1 MGDPI
6 LGSALHR
13 LRVNRHIF
21 GTIQCIHRL
30 VAAACAFHVLCG
42 RKQWACCYV
51 GGISFLF
58 SSHLS
63 RPHEIITLSG
73 GSEDRAQLG
82 QNIAEESRLAEL
94 GVASKL
100 NHLITSGHQGS

>member
-1 MGDPI
+1 MGYPI

-13 LRVNRHIF
+13 LRVSRHIF
-21 GTIQCIHRL
+21 GTIHRL
-30 VAAACAFHVLCG
+30 VAAACALYVLCW
-42 RKQWACCYV
+42 RKEWACCYV
-51 GGISFLF
+51 AGISFLF

-82 QNIAEESRLAEL
+82 QDITEESRLAEL

-100 NHLITSGHQGS
+100 NHLITSGHQGY